1 MGDNMKV
8 EFLLPELPEKDDEKL
23 WDVIADYMEKN
34 VPIDFNQEGY
44 GYSFSV
50 KIMYDTDRLSD
61 EQLIKFLSTG
71 ECDEGRVD

>member
-8 EFLLPELPEKDDEKL
+8 EFLLGELPEKDDEKL

-34 VPIDFNQEGY
+34 VPIDFNQKGY

-50 KIMYDTDRLSD
+50 KIIYDTDWLS
-61 EQLIKFLSTG
+61 EEALAKFLMTG
-71 ECDEGRVD
+71 ESNESRVD